1 MKRLAAF
8 DLDGTLALSKQ
19 PLDDEM
25 ADLLGKLLDVAM
37 VAIISGGD
45 WPQFQ
50 KQVVARM
57 PTQARLD
64 NLIIQPTTGTKL
76 YRHAAGQWT
85 RVYADL
91 FTGDESQRIRAALT
105 KAVAD
110 AGYAHEQTWGEQ
122 IEDRGSQITFSA
134 LGQQAPL
141 EAKDVWDPDH
151 ARRKV
156 LQAMLQ
162 PMLPGFSI
170 NIGGSTSIDITR
182 EGIDKA
188 YGLKRLSEQTGVA
201 LDEMLF
207 LGDAIFPGGNDYPA
221 KQLGLDTV
229 RVRDV
234 AETKSVIGAIAAWL
248 AGEGTA

>member
-25 ADLLGKLLDVAM
+25 AELLARLLDVAM

-45 WPQFQ
+45 WPQFE
-50 KQVVARM
+50 KQVVSRM
-57 PTQARLD
+57 PAGARLD
-64 NLIIQPTTGTKL
+64 NFIIQPTTGTKL
-76 YRHAAGQWT
+76 YRHADGQWA
-85 RVYADL
+85 RIYADL
-91 FTGDESQRIRAALT
+91 FTGDESQRIRDALT
-105 KAVAD
+105 KAVQQ
-110 AGYAHEQTWGEQ
+110 AGYADEKTWGEQ

-141 EAKDVWDPDH
+141 EAKDTWDPDH
-151 ARRKV
+151 AKRKK
-156 LQAMLQ
+156 LQALLQ

-170 NIGGSTSIDITR
+170 NIGGATSIDITR

-201 LDEMLF
+201 LDEMIF

-248 AGEGTA
+248 R

>member
-25 ADLLGKLLDVAM
+25 ADLLARLLDVAF

-45 WPQFQ
+45 WPQFE

-57 PTQARLD
+57 PAHANLD

-76 YRHAAGQWT
+76 YRHAEGSWT

-91 FTGDESQRIRAALT
+91 FTADESQRIRDALT
-105 KAVAD
+105 KAVEQ
-110 AGYAHEQTWGEQ
+110 AGYANEKTWGEQ

-151 ARRKV
+151 AKRKI
-156 LQAMLQ
+156 LQASLKQ
-162 PMLPGFSI
+162 MLPGFAI
-170 NIGGSTSIDITR
+170 NIGGSTSIDVTR

-188 YGLKRLSEQTGVA
+188 YGLKRLSEQTGVK

-221 KQLGLDTV
+221 KELGLDTV
-229 RVRDV
+229 RVRD
-234 AETKSVIGAIAAWL
+234 ANETKSVITAITSWL
-248 AGEGTA
+248 KS

>member
-25 ADLLGKLLDVAM
+25 AELLARLLDVAM

-45 WPQFQ
+45 WPQFE
-50 KQVVARM
+50 KQVVSRM
-57 PTQARLD
+57 PAGARLD
-64 NLIIQPTTGTKL
+64 NFIIQPTTGTKM
-76 YRHAAGQWT
+76 YRHADGAWT
-85 RVYADL
+85 RIYADL
-91 FTGDESQRIRAALT
+91 FTGDESARIREALT
-105 KAVAD
+105 KAVEQ
-110 AGYAHEQTWGEQ
+110 AGYANEKIWGEQ

-134 LGQQAPL
+134 LGQAAPL
-141 EAKDVWDPDH
+141 EAKDIWDPDH
-151 ARRKV
+151 AKRKI
-156 LQAMLQ
+156 LQASLLK
-162 PMLPGFSI
+162 MLPGFAI

-188 YGLKRLSEQTGVA
+188 YGLKRLSEQTGVK

-229 RVRDV
+229 RVRDA
-234 AETKSVIGAIAAWL
+234 AETKSVITAITGWL
-248 AGEGTA
+248 AP

>member
-1 MKRLAAF
+1 MKKLIAF

-25 ADLLGKLLDVAM
+25 ATLLAGLMDVAM

-45 WPQFQ
+45 WPQFE
-50 KQVVARM
+50 KQVVSRM
-57 PTQARLD
+57 PAGA
-64 NLIIQPTTGTKL
+64 NLANFIIQPTTGTKL
-76 YRHAAGQWT
+76 YRFHDGAWDQ
-85 RVYADL
+85 VYADL
-91 FTGDESQRIRAALT
+91 FSAEESQRIRDGLKT
-105 KAVAD
+105 AVEQ

-141 EAKDVWDPDH
+141 EAKDHWDPDH
-151 ARRKV
+151 AKRKRV
-156 LQAMLQ
+156 QAILQ
-162 PMLPGFSI
+162 PMLPGLSI

-182 EGIDKA
+182 EGVDKA
-188 YGLKRLSEQTGVA
+188 YGLKRLSETVGVA
-201 LDEMLF
+201 LDAILF

-221 KQLGLDTV
+221 KTLGLDTV

-234 AETKSVIGAIAAWL
+234 AETKSVVTGLIACL
-248 AGEGTA
+248 KP

>member
-1 MKRLAAF
+1 MKKLIAF

-19 PLDDEM
+19 PLDDDM
-25 ADLLGKLLDVAM
+25 AALLARLMDVAM

-45 WPQFQ
+45 WPQFE
-50 KQVVARM
+50 KQVVSRIPAG
-57 PTQARLD
+57 AKLD
-64 NLIIQPTTGTKL
+64 NFIILPTTGTKL
-76 YRHAAGQWT
+76 YRFHDGAWD
-85 RVYADL
+85 RIYADL
-91 FTGDESQRIRAALT
+91 FSADESKQIRDALQQ
-105 KAVAD
+105 AVKQ
-110 AGYAHEQTWGEQ
+110 AGYADERTWGEQ

-141 EAKDVWDPDH
+141 DAKDKWDPDH
-151 ARRKV
+151 KKREK
-156 LQAMLQ
+156 LQALLQ
-162 PMLPGFSI
+162 PMLPGLSI

-182 EGIDKA
+182 KGIDKA

-201 LDEMLF
+201 LDDILF

-234 AETKSVIGAIAAWL
+234 DETKAVVSAIAVCL
-248 AGEGTA
+248 KP